1 MSSDENAF
9 VTSSSTVVPV
19 QQVMG
24 PGALFGSIKSAGI
37 AEFDGKNYS
46 AWRQKLGAVCR
57 GLGLS
62 GLLETDE
69 VDPEKDRQLGDL
81 LLLCLSGPLTN
92 MYRSYL
98 HSGKETLRRL
108 DAEYNRKDVGSK
120 HSALTSL
127 LSYKYRGN
135 GVKKHCDDVI
145 QLMNELSDTGLVLES
160 DLMVCILL
168 YSLPAELNTFV
179 STICGQ
185 DSNSLTIDA
194 VRIRAIAEEARLRG
208 TEGELALPVKGKP
221 PVKNTQARK
230 RKANEKVKCFR
241 CKGNHFVRDC
251 PQPRTDMAA
260 LVYEPVTPR
269 RSEDFSQ
276 NVDFEREAKR
286 LKEDPMDWTG
296 DVEIKSYRSPPK
308 ETVVAPVA
316 VPYVVPESAGKLR
329 VPKEEEDDCVDELL
343 AVLEGKSWRQ
353 ARAARPSNWLSFTVP
368 QKTKYLRD
376 TYPKFRNLPPN
387 SSRDFKKLFWVAVTD
402 EEKKQLKKMQEAA
415 REKAAREKRHR
426 P

>member
-69 VDPEKDRQLGDL
+69 VDPEKDRPLGDL

-185 DSNSLTIDA
+185 DSNSSTIDA
-194 VRIRAIAEEARLRG
+194 VRIRAIAEGVELKVNWLCLSRASLRSKILKL
-208 TEGELALPVKGKP
+208 ESVKR
-221 PVKNTQARK
+221 TRK
-230 RKANEKVKCFR
+230 SSVS
-241 CKGNHFVRDC
+241 V
-251 PQPRTDMAA
+251 
-260 LVYEPVTPR
+260 
-269 RSEDFSQ
+269 
-276 NVDFEREAKR
+276 
-286 LKEDPMDWTG
+286 
-296 DVEIKSYRSPPK
+296 
-308 ETVVAPVA
+308 
-316 VPYVVPESAGKLR
+316 
-329 VPKEEEDDCVDELL
+329 
-343 AVLEGKSWRQ
+343 
-353 ARAARPSNWLSFTVP
+353 ARAIIS
-368 QKTKYLRD
+368 
-376 TYPKFRNLPPN
+376 
-387 SSRDFKKLFWVAVTD
+387 
-402 EEKKQLKKMQEAA
+402 
-415 REKAAREKRHR
+415 
-426 P
+426 